1 MRHISVTIAPT
12 LAAAA
17 ILIAAAPRAEAFP
30 PMLREPT
37 PPKPWFA
44 AFHYGGALGARY
56 PTACSGPACN
66 TPNWS
71 QFKIALEGGVHFGRR
86 NDGPAVAFLSFQ
98 AGFGNDYKTLELG
111 PRFFWDIQ
119 LVKGMGLYL
128 SPGAMIGYA
137 GWFPSAGSNESGI
150 SFQVSLDGKLF
161 FADRVYVLFRPFAL
175 DFMGMN
181 VGGSM
186 SLFLRYDFLL
196 GVGMP
201 F

>member
-1 MRHISVTIAPT
+1 MRRPLSRALALAI
-12 LAAAA
+12 LAAAGSA
-17 ILIAAAPRAEAFP
+17 WAFP
-30 PMLREPT
+30 PMLREPA

-44 AFHYGGALGARY
+44 AFHYGGAIGARY
-56 PTACSGPACN
+56 PSACTGALCSAPA
-66 TPNWS
+66 WS

-86 NDGPAVAFLSFQ
+86 SDGPALAFLSFQ

-119 LVKGMGLYL
+119 LVQGMGLYL

-137 GWFPSAGSNESGI
+137 AWFPSDAGSTQSGLT
-150 SFQVSLDGKLF
+150 FQVSLDGKLV
-161 FADRVYVLFRPFAL
+161 FADRVYVLLRPFAL
-175 DFMGMN
+175 DFMGMSLPS
-181 VGGSM
+181 GM

-196 GVGMP
+196 GVGML